1 MGAGPTGSML
11 AAGLRLAGVRPLVLE
26 RRPEHRDIPKANG
39 LGGQILQ
46 LLRRPELDEIAR
58 DWRHRIDLQTA
69 ETDDRPADALL
80 IRPDADIAWAATI
93 DEPTDT
99 AARTLREA
107 FSCWFGAPARSDGA
121 GVVVAPAASPIVGR
135 CF

>member
-1 MGAGPTGSML
+1 ML

-58 DWRHRIDLQTA
+58 DWRIASTSRPPKRMTA
-69 ETDDRPADALL
+69 RPTPCSSG
-80 IRPDADIAWAATI
+80 RT
-93 DEPTDT
+93 PTSPGPQRST
-99 AARTLREA
+99 NPPTPPRAPCAKPSRAGSAHPREA
-107 FSCWFGAPARSDGA
+107 TAP
-121 GVVVAPAASPIVGR
+121 V
-135 CF
+135 